1 MWSEVID
8 GLRRA
13 RVDRMAMHML
23 GRRLMRIVEVRGGL
37 DAQRMFAAHAAS
49 NRRVHEWERLRRS

>member
-1 MWSEVID
+1 
-8 GLRRA
+8 
-13 RVDRMAMHML
+13 
-23 GRRLMRIVEVRGGL
+23 MRIVEVRGGL